1 MSDFQTE
8 LQKENEFWRFSFTV
22 YGAPDVA
29 AECLA
34 LQDALSIDVNL
45 LLFCAWIGASRRT
58 AITEAD
64 EEGARR
70 VVGAWHEQAVRPL
83 RHVRQFMKAFA
94 NPDCQVLRARVKE
107 NELEAEQIE
116 QAMLFMHAETVWP
129 RMGITDPSLAVPAN
143 IQMFLQSQQNIVGG
157 EAVLPQGLI
166 QASVRHGG

>member
-1 MSDFQTE
+1 MSGFQTE
-8 LQKENEFWRFSFTV
+8 LQKENEFWRFSLIV
-22 YGAPDVA
+22 YRAPDVA

-34 LQDALSIDVNL
+34 LQDVLSIDVNL

-83 RHVRQFMKAFA
+83 RHVRQFMKPFA
-94 NPDCQVLRARVKE
+94 NPECQVLRTRVKGS
-107 NELEAEQIE
+107 ELEAEQIE
-116 QAMLFMHAETVWP
+116 QAMLFAHAQMVWP
-129 RMGITDPSLAVPAN
+129 QRGIADPSLAVPAN
-143 IQMFLQSQQNIVGG
+143 IRMFLRSQKKIVPG

-166 QASVRHGG
+166 EVSVRHGA